1 MATEENLDSKKNDI
15 KDLESTVV
23 SLLNPLQTIVDGFD
37 AMVAGGNLLNKN
49 FGLAR
54 SRIIEMNL
62 AFVDSAAGVE
72 SLGGNLQDV
81 AVTMSEIAAS
91 SNRNVIENEN
101 VVAKL
106 YASAKVLNTTSG
118 ALVSSFKDVGYET
131 SQIGVNLEHSIEYIQ
146 SVGLNATSV
155 MKDVTANMG
164 QMNRFQFEGGVAG
177 LAKMAAQASMLRFDM
192 KQTFEL
198 ANKVLDPGK
207 AIDVAAAFQRLGVS
221 VGNLADPFALMN
233 QSINDP
239 SGLQNSLADVAKSF
253 TYFDEKTQS
262 FKINPQGVL
271 TLREMETEIG
281 VSAAEMSKMGLAAAD
296 LDRRLSQVKT
306 AGLKFANEEDK
317 QYLANIA
324 KMGEKGQYE
333 VTLKDNTK
341 KELQNLNQEEFDE
354 LIKQQKDAPKTMEE
368 IQKSQLG
375 FTKSIE
381 ADIRAIKDK
390 LVLGLASSQAAN
402 IEGLTSIVKNF
413 ASNAQKMVPE
423 SDEIRLGVKGVV
435 ENIQNVLSTGMK
447 DGFQSITFG
456 ESINKM
462 KETLLQ
468 KSSNMDD
475 KMFKVIQDLAKQ
487 TATGLRG
494 NSQVENL
501 FKEAILGKTGSTTTP
516 TNTKTGVISGTQTKS
531 KPITIEQALSTKKK
545 YNETLSQQK
554 QVNSEVNFGGT
565 ITIDVKTPS
574 GVSQKQLNDVFNSQE
589 FKQYIV
595 KVGKSNTEGK
605 NQGVVSYG

>member
-1 MATEENLDSKKNDI
+1 MATEENLDGKSKDL
-15 KDLESTVV
+15 KDLESAAK
-23 SLLNPLQTIVDGFD
+23 SLLNPLNSIVDAFD

-81 AVTMSEIAAS
+81 ATTMSEIAAA
-91 SNRNVIENEN
+91 SNRNVIENEK

-106 YASAKVLNTTSG
+106 YASSKVLGQST
-118 ALVSSFKDVGYET
+118 ADLVKHFKDVGYET
-131 SQIGVNLEHSIEYIQ
+131 SQIGVNLEDSIEYIQ
-146 SVGLNATSV
+146 SVGLNAVTV
-155 MKDVTANMG
+155 MKSVSENMS
-164 QMNRFQFEGGVAG
+164 QMNRFQFEGGVQG
-177 LAKMAAQASMLRFDM
+177 LTKMAAQASMLRFDM
-192 KQTFEL
+192 KQTFDL
-198 ANKVLDPGK
+198 ANKVLDPEG

-239 SGLQNSLADVAKSF
+239 SGLQDSLADVAKSF

-271 TLREMETEIG
+271 TLREMEKQTG
-281 VSAAEMSKMGLAAAD
+281 VSAVEMSKMGLAAAD

-333 VTLKDNTK
+333 VTLEDGTK
-341 KELQNLNQEEFDE
+341 KELQNLNQGEFDK

-368 IQKSQLG
+368 IQEKQLG
-375 FTKSIE
+375 TTKSIE
-381 ADIRAIKDK
+381 SNVRAIRDK
-390 LVLGLASSQAAN
+390 MFLGGVSSQASN
-402 IEGLTSIVKNF
+402 IEGLTSIVRSF
-413 ASNAQKMVPE
+413 ATNAQKIVPE
-423 SDEIRLGVKGVV
+423 SNEMRKGIAGVV

-447 DGFQSITFG
+447 DGFESITFG

-475 KMFKVIQDLAKQ
+475 KMFKVVQDLAKQ

-494 NSQVENL
+494 NSQVEKW
-501 FKEAILGKTGSTTTP
+501 FKESILGKTGSSTTP
-516 TNTKTGVISGTQTKS
+516 TNTKTGVIYGTQTKS
-531 KPITIEQALSTKKK
+531 KPLTREQILGIGGTTKK

-554 QVNSEVNFGGT
+554 QVNSHVDFGGT
-565 ITIDVKTPS
+565 ITVKVEAS
-574 GVSQKQLNDVFNSQE
+574 AGVSQQE
-589 FKQYIV
+589 FKTYFESEEFKK
-595 KVGKSNTEGK
+595 KVYEYYKEKSKELEK
-605 NQGVVSYG
+605 R

>member
-1 MATEENLDSKKNDI
+1 MATEENLGSKKNDI

-23 SLLNPLQTIVDGFD
+23 SLLNPLKTIVDGFD

-81 AVTMSEIAAS
+81 AVTMSEIAAA

-101 VVAKL
+101 VVEKL
-106 YASAKVLNTTSG
+106 YASSKVLGQST
-118 ALVSSFKDVGYET
+118 AELVKHFKEVGYET
-131 SQIGVNLEHSIEYIQ
+131 SQIGVNLEDSIGYIQ

-381 ADIRAIKDK
+381 ADVRAIKDK
-390 LVLGLASSQAAN
+390 SVLGLASSQASN

-413 ASNAQKMVPE
+413 VSNAQKMVPE
-423 SDEIRLGVKGVV
+423 SDEMRKGVDGVV
-435 ENIQNVLSTGMK
+435 EKVQEVLETGMK

-554 QVNSEVNFGGT
+554 QVNSEVNFSGT

-574 GVSQKQLNDVFNSQE
+574 GVSQKE
-589 FKQYIV
+589 FKTYFESEEFKKKIY
-595 KVGKSNTEGK
+595 EYY
-605 NQGVVSYG
+605 NQKAKEIGRR

>member
-1 MATEENLDSKKNDI
+1 MATPDDNLDGASKDLG
-15 KDLESTVV
+15 DLESAAK
-23 SLLNPLQTIVDGFD
+23 SLLNPLSGVIDAID
-37 AMVAGGNLLNKN
+37 AMVAGANMLNKN

-54 SRIIEMNL
+54 SRIVEMNL

-72 SLGGNLQDV
+72 SLGGNLKDV
-81 AVTMSEIAAS
+81 ATTMSEIAAAS
-91 SNRNVIENEN
+91 HRNVIESED

-106 YASAKVLNTTSG
+106 YASAKVLNTTT
-118 ALVSSFKDVGYET
+118 ATLVTNFKDVGYET
-131 SQIGVNLEHSIEYIQ
+131 SQIGVNLEESVEYIQ
-146 SVGLNATSV
+146 SVGLNAVTV
-155 MKDVTANMG
+155 MKSVSDNMA
-164 QMNRFQFEGGVAG
+164 QMNRFQFEGGVQG

-192 KQTFEL
+192 KQTFDL
-198 ANKVLDPGK
+198 ANRVLDPEG
-207 AIDVAAAFQRLGVS
+207 AIDTAAAFQRLGVS
-221 VGNLADPFALMN
+221 VGNLADPFQLMN

-239 SGLQNSLADVAKSF
+239 SGLQDSLADVAKSF

-271 TLREMETEIG
+271 TLREMEKQTG

-324 KMGEKGQYE
+324 KMGEGGKYE
-333 VTLKDNTK
+333 VTLNDGTK

-354 LIKQQKDAPKTMEE
+354 LIKQQKDAPKTMED

-375 FTKSIE
+375 ATKSME
-381 ADIRAIKDK
+381 SDIRAIKDK
-390 LVLGLASSQAAN
+390 MYLGGVSSQAAN
-402 IEGLTSIVKNF
+402 IEGLRSVVTGF

-423 SDEIRLGVKGVV
+423 SNEMRKGIADAVG
-435 ENIQNVLSTGMK
+435 NMQNVLAVGMK
-447 DGFQSITFG
+447 DGFKSVSFK
-456 ESINKM
+456 ESIDKM

-468 KSSNMDD
+468 KGSNMDD
-475 KMFKVIQDLAKQ
+475 KTFKVIQDLAKQ

-494 NSQVENL
+494 NSQVEQM
-501 FKEAILGKTGSTTTP
+501 FKEAILGKTGSP
-516 TNTKTGVISGTQTKS
+516 SSPSKTANLKNTQTKPQPLTREQIMGVGTAS
-531 KPITIEQALSTKKK
+531 KN

-554 QVNSEVNFGGT
+554 EVNSQVNFGGT

-574 GVSQKQLNDVFNSQE
+574 GVSQQE
-589 FKQYIV
+589 FKTYFESEEFKK
-595 KVGKSNTEGK
+595 KVYEYYKEK
-605 NQGVVSYG
+605 AKELEKR

>member
-1 MATEENLDSKKNDI
+1 MATEENLDGKSKDL
-15 KDLESTVV
+15 KDLESTAK
-23 SLLNPLQTIVDGFD
+23 SLLNPLNSIVDAFD

-81 AVTMSEIAAS
+81 ATTMSEIAAA

-106 YASAKVLNTTSG
+106 YASSKVLGQST
-118 ALVSSFKDVGYET
+118 AELVKHFKDVGYET
-131 SQIGVNLEHSIEYIQ
+131 SQIGINLEDSIEYIQ
-146 SVGLNATSV
+146 SVGLNAVTV
-155 MKDVTANMG
+155 MKSVSENMS
-164 QMNRFQFEGGVAG
+164 QMNRFQFEGGIQG
-177 LAKMAAQASMLRFDM
+177 LTKMAAQASMLRFDM
-192 KQTFEL
+192 KQTFDL
-198 ANKVLDPGK
+198 ANKVLDPEG

-239 SGLQNSLADVAKSF
+239 SGLQDSLADVAKSF

-271 TLREMETEIG
+271 TLREMEKQTG
-281 VSAAEMSKMGLAAAD
+281 VSAVEMSKMGLAAAD

-306 AGLKFANEEDK
+306 AGLRFANEEDK

-324 KMGEKGQYE
+324 KMGEKGQYQ
-333 VTLKDNTK
+333 VTLEDGTK

-375 FTKSIE
+375 LTKSIE
-381 ADIRAIKDK
+381 SDVRAIRDK
-390 LVLGLASSQAAN
+390 MFMGGVSSQASN
-402 IEGLTSIVKNF
+402 IEGLTSIVKSF
-413 ASNAQKMVPE
+413 ATNAQKMVPE
-423 SDEIRLGVKGVV
+423 SNEMRQGITGVV
-435 ENIQNVLSTGMK
+435 EKMENVLKIGMK
-447 DGFQSITFG
+447 DGFKSITFG

-468 KSSNMDD
+468 KGSNMDD

-494 NSQVENL
+494 NNQVEKL
-501 FKEAILGKTGSTTTP
+501 FKEAILGKTGSSTTP
-516 TNTKTGVISGTQTKS
+516 TNTKTGIISGTQTNP
-531 KPITIEQALSTKKK
+531 KPLTREQILGIGGTTKK

-554 QVNSEVNFGGT
+554 QVNSHVDFGGT
-565 ITIDVKTPS
+565 ITVKVDAPA
-574 GVSQKQLNDVFNSQE
+574 GVSQKE
-589 FKQYIV
+589 FKTYFESEEFKK
-595 KVGKSNTEGK
+595 KVYEYYKEKSKELEK
-605 NQGVVSYG
+605 R

>member
-23 SLLNPLQTIVDGFD
+23 SLLNPLKTIVDGFD

-81 AVTMSEIAAS
+81 AVTMSEIAAA

-271 TLREMETEIG
+271 TLREMENEIG
-281 VSAAEMSKMGLAAAD
+281 VSATEMSKMGLAAAD

-333 VTLKDNTK
+333 VKIDDKTTK
-341 KELQNLNQEEFDE
+341 QLQDLSQDEFDK
-354 LIKQQKDAPKTMEE
+354 LIQQQKDAPKTMEE

-381 ADIRAIKDK
+381 ADVRAIRDK
-390 LVLGLASSQAAN
+390 LVLGLASSQASN

-423 SDEIRLGVKGVV
+423 SNEMRKGVAGVV
-435 ENIQNVLSTGMK
+435 EKVQEVLETGMK

-554 QVNSEVNFGGT
+554 QVNSEVNFSGT

-574 GVSQKQLNDVFNSQE
+574 GVSQKE
-589 FKQYIV
+589 FKTYFESEEFKKKIY
-595 KVGKSNTEGK
+595 EYY
-605 NQGVVSYG
+605 NQKAKEIGRR